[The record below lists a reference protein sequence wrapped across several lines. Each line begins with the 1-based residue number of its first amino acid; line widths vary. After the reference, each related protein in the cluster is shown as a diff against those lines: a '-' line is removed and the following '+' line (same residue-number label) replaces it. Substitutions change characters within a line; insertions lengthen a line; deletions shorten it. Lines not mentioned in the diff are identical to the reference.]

1 MAVAP
6 VSLAGSPNL
15 CQLPGQEQPFPA
27 AWAPPV
33 GLAPQAPP
41 AGLQRAPCGCCF
53 HPQLFHI
60 PWTST
65 HLPPLATATLG
76 RAAASLPGA
85 ALWGPGGCRT
95 PPAWAAHRSPQG
107 QPQHLPPY
115 TQQGRAVTPAPPLLP
130 TSIPSYQQIQGQP
143 AETKTSGSAT
153 PRAAP
158 LGSNIP
164 PGSDIPPSPSAAPHE
179 QALGDPTGDLAVAEE
194 VLLEEAL
201 RLFGCSPDAVGVSQ
215 DAPSSGPRPGD
226 PGGTGAAIPHCDFA
240 SLSLPEELLSPDYS
254 VPETADAILSL
265 DEFVMGLE
273 PQEPWGD
280 EGRDLPPS
288 QPATAEKRGKKRA
301 KSTSPKP
308 ASKRRALAGSTGV
321 AGGCL
326 DPQQG

>member
-1 MAVAP
+1 MALPPLRLPARGPQAP
-6 VSLAGSPNL
+6 PAPWLLQPFVLPKTFYPRGSPNL
-15 CQLPGQEQPFPA
+15 CQLPGQEQLFPA

-33 GLAPQAPP
+33 GLAPQAPQ
-41 AGLQRAPCGCCF
+41 A
-53 HPQLFHI
+53 
-60 PWTST
+60 
-65 HLPPLATATLG
+65 
-76 RAAASLPGA
+76 
-85 ALWGPGGCRT
+85 
-95 PPAWAAHRSPQG
+95 PPAAPRSPQG

-130 TSIPSYQQIQGQP
+130 TSIPGYQQIQGQP
-143 AETKTSGSAT
+143 AETKTSGRAT

-158 LGSNIP
+158 PGSNIP
-164 PGSDIPPSPSAAPHE
+164 PGSDVPPSPSAAPHE
-179 QALGDPTGDLAVAEE
+179 QALGDPTGDFAVAEE

-280 EGRDLPPS
+280 EGRDPPPS

-308 ASKRRALAGSTGV
+308 ASKRRALAGSRGV
-321 AGGCL
+321 AGG
-326 DPQQG
+326 D

>member
-1 MAVAP
+1 MARPPLRLPARGPQAP
-6 VSLAGSPNL
+6 PAPWLLQPFVLPKTFYPRGSPNL
-15 CQLPGQEQPFPA
+15 CQLPGQEQLFPA
-27 AWAPPV
+27 VWAPPV
-33 GLAPQAPP
+33 GVAPQAPQAPP
-41 AGLQRAPCGCCF
+41 AAP
-53 HPQLFHI
+53 Q
-60 PWTST
+60 
-65 HLPPLATATLG
+65 
-76 RAAASLPGA
+76 
-85 ALWGPGGCRT
+85 
-95 PPAWAAHRSPQG
+95 SPQG

-130 TSIPSYQQIQGQP
+130 TSIPGYQQIQGQP

-158 LGSNIP
+158 PGNNIPLGS
-164 PGSDIPPSPSAAPHE
+164 DVPPSPSAAPHE

-308 ASKRRALAGSTGV
+308 ASKHRALAGSRGV
-321 AGGCL
+321 AGRVNSTAQFGSVSKL
-326 DPQQG
+326 ANGAFTSRIQTMDQNSEQHRP